1 MSDKYS
7 TKGWSEADKR
17 FGWKIGCEGWM
28 TVKEAAPVL
37 DFTPGYIY
45 ELLSM
50 DDKQEPTS
58 KAYPLRAVQDPVH
71 KRRMRICVRSIREFN
86 ELRKPV
92 EV

>member
-1 MSDKYS
+1 MNDKHS
-7 TKGWSEADKR
+7 VKGWSEADR
-17 FGWKIGCEGWM
+17 RYGWKIGSEGWK

-37 DFTPGYIY
+37 GYTVQYVY
-45 ELLSM
+45 ELLAM
-50 DDKQEPTS
+50 DDKQEPSS

-71 KRRMRICVRSIREFN
+71 KRRMRICARSIREFN